1 MKKEARNR
9 PMIGKEPAK
18 AYNISLPPEVAER
31 LRKAGAGNLSAGIR
45 LAESQMKPGPKIK

>member
-1 MKKEARNR
+1 MKKETRNR

-31 LRKAGAGNLSAGIR
+31 LRKAGAGNLSAGVR
-45 LAESQMKPGPKIK
+45 LAESQMRLGVKAK